1 MLIKI
6 AFYFLI
12 LKFLIMNQAESIL
25 KMPGYRVYEY
35 LLVISPHQSLQEKM
49 GKIKKEIHEKH
60 RSSFLLN
67 RKNDIRLAR
76 FFSWEMME
84 EKIIQH
90 LKKTAMGTSA
100 FKVNLK
106 DYGTFPSHT
115 FFVNVETKVP
125 FQMLMKEIRTAK
137 RLMKSP
143 EKEPFFV
150 NEFYIPLAIK
160 LKPAQYNNLWN
171 EYKHRDFTGNFIAD
185 NMLLLKKQQ
194 GEKYFQ
200 IAARLEFMN
209 LPVSTVQGQ
218 LF

>member
-1 MLIKI
+1 
-6 AFYFLI
+6 
-12 LKFLIMNQAESIL
+12 MNQHESIL

-35 LLVISPHQSLQEKM
+35 LLVISPHQVLQEKI
-49 GKIKKEIHEKH
+49 GKIKREIHEKH
-60 RSSFLLN
+60 KCSYLLN
-67 RKNDIRLAR
+67 RKSDIRLAR
-76 FFSWEMME
+76 FFSWQMME

-90 LKKTAMGTSA
+90 LKVSAMGTSA

-106 DYGTFPSHT
+106 DYGSFPSHT
-115 FFVNVETKVP
+115 FFINVESKIP
-125 FQMLMKEIRTAK
+125 LQMLMKEIKTAK

-143 EKEPFFV
+143 EKEPFF
-150 NEFYIPLAIK
+150 NDEFYIPLAIK
-160 LKPAQYNNLWN
+160 LTPAQYNNLWP
-171 EYKHRDFTGNFIAD
+171 EYEQRYFTGNFIAD

-218 LF
+218 LFG